1 MMSRSQFA
9 APALMLTWMAAQL
22 WVYLPTFSSVTD
34 AAFIT
39 KLMVEEIANLV
50 VWISAWSWV
59 TWQVNGR
66 TRLTEHTTIAAGAS
80 FIDAAVL
87 NYGIPWMFFNLGW
100 PWPNDM
106 HNTPKTVLIALTVLI
121 HLHIASRKGLNRRL
135 FALWL
140 AGSVLAMGLVSADTW
155 SKKNDQAAAEKLPY
169 SPNIYT
175 PTFLIKPEYNLRD
188 GLEHMWKKD
197 WNNPQR

>member
-1 MMSRSQFA
+1 MMSRPQFA
-9 APALMLTWMAAQL
+9 APALILTWLAAQL
-22 WVYLPTFSSVTD
+22 WVYLPTYSSVTD

-39 KLMVEEIANLV
+39 KLMVEEIAFLA

-59 TWQVNGR
+59 TWQEQGR
-66 TRLTEHTTIAAGAS
+66 TRLAEHTIIAAGAS

-106 HNTPKTVLIALTVLI
+106 HNTPKTALITLTVLI
-121 HLHIASRKGLNRRL
+121 HLQMASRQGLNRRL

-140 AGSVLAMGLVSADTW
+140 AGSVLAMVLVSADTW
-155 SKKNDQAAAEKLPY
+155 AKKNDQAAAEKLPY
-169 SPNIYT
+169 SPNIYA
-175 PTFLIKPEYNLRD
+175 PTFVVKPEHKLNE
-188 GLEHMWKKD
+188 GLEHMWSKSWGD
-197 WNNPQR
+197 Q